1 MSKCEKINEL
11 LSGYIDNELVQS
23 DHQLVEIHL
32 RSCEQCQR
40 EYNDMKKLRDAVA
53 NSSVEMEFS
62 EKQLEMIMND
72 LPAKATHGI
81 GWILVLTGFMTLIGF
96 AIWQFAVSDDPPWY
110 IKAAVSAVAFGFL
123 SLFISVLRQRLVALK
138 TDRYQDVQI

>member
-32 RSCEQCQR
+32 RSCEYCQR
-40 EYNDMKKLRDAVA
+40 EYQDMKKLRDAVA

-62 EKQLEMIMND
+62 TEQLEMIMND
-72 LPAKATHGI
+72 LPAKGSRGL
-81 GWILVLTGFMTLIGF
+81 GWILLLSGLITLIGF
-96 AIWQFAVSDDPPWY
+96 GIWQFAISDEPPWF
-110 IKAAVSAVAFGFL
+110 IKTAICAVAFGIL